1 MRIDLLDLLADRE
14 IVHPTR
20 ISAVTW
26 AGSELVLSLTGYR
39 WWEQACTDR
48 RADGAIRFVFGG
60 VADGTLRPSIMDDDD
75 EALEDFAIRPITDV
89 PWAQPADW
97 SIYCSAALPDP
108 MAIYVGLHDFL
119 AREGAFYTPA
129 DFLNGAAEISRFT
142 AITQTPGFMLGSG
155 PECVRAL
162 LCAEL
167 ERQGVRFSVVHT
179 MRDVDSRLLVR
190 LGGSSF
196 VCDTAVAEF
205 EAAAG

>member
-1 MRIDLLDLLADRE
+1 M
-14 IVHPTR
+14 
-20 ISAVTW
+20 
-26 AGSELVLSLTGYR
+26 
-39 WWEQACTDR
+39 
-48 RADGAIRFVFGG
+48 FGG
-60 VADGTLRPSIMDDDD
+60 VADGALRPGVADED
-75 EALEDFAIRPITDV
+75 EALDDFEIRPIAEV
-89 PWAQPADW
+89 AWAQPADW

-119 AREGAFYTPA
+119 AREGAFHTPA

-142 AITQTPGFMLGSG
+142 AMTQTPGFMLGGG

-167 ERQGVRFSVVHT
+167 ERQGVPFSVVHT
-179 MRDVDSRLLVR
+179 MTDVESRLLVR

-205 EAAAG
+205 ETAVS

>member
-39 WWEQACTDR
+39 WWEQACTDC
-48 RADGAIRFVFGG
+48 RADGALRCVFGG
-60 VADGTLRPSIMDDDD
+60 VADGTLHPGVMDDD

-129 DFLNGAAEISRFT
+129 DFLNGAAEISRFA
-142 AITQTPGFMLGSG
+142 AITQAPGFMLGSG

-167 ERQGVRFSVVHT
+167 ERQGVRFSVIHT
-179 MRDVDSRLLVR
+179 MRDVESRLLVR

>member
-1 MRIDLLDLLADRE
+1 MRIDLLDLLAVRG

-26 AGSELVLSLTGYR
+26 AGSDLVVSLTGYR

-60 VADGTLRPSIMDDDD
+60 VADGTLQPSIMDDDD
-75 EALEDFAIRPITDV
+75 EALEDFTIRSIADV
-89 PWAQPADW
+89 GWAQPADW

-129 DFLNGAAEISRFT
+129 DFLNGAAEISGFT

-179 MRDVDSRLLVR
+179 MRDVESRLLVR